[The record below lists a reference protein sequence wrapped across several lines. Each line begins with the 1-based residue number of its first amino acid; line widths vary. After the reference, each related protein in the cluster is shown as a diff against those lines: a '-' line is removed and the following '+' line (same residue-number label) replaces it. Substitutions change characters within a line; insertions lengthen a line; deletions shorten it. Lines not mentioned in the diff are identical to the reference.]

1 MAQSP
6 TWIGLFV
13 ESPLLPYLQEN
24 FTWVSEGPEY
34 GDEAVAGMSD
44 LLRIQETYAPG
55 QEPDVYFNFG
65 YNESKAVHQV
75 LEQAVEMGDLSHDGI
90 IEAMDSLDELEFDG
104 LLGEYGWGAP
114 DDRNPPRA
122 NSIFEVDPNKPIGLG
137 LLVAEHQAPFAE
149 DFEF

>member
-1 MAQSP
+1 M
-6 TWIGLFV
+6 
-13 ESPLLPYLQEN
+13 
-24 FTWVSEGPEY
+24 SE
-34 GDEAVAGMSD
+34 
-44 LLRIQETYAPG
+44 LLRIKDTYAPS

-65 YNESKAVHQV
+65 YIQAKAVHAL
-75 LEQAVEMGDLSHDGI
+75 LEKAVELGDLSHEGI